1 MIRNKALFSCI
12 CLSMA
17 GSLGIWAADTTDY
30 DTDTIVV
37 TAKRYEAPKP
47 QQTALPVTTQIQKQ
61 QSNMTVV
68 TAKDIEKNNY
78 TTAQEAIQHINGVS
92 VNDQVAGGTASYVR
106 LNGSDRVLVLVDG
119 QSLANPQNSPYGR
132 GTTDFSAL
140 PDASAI
146 ERIEVTKGSGSV
158 KYGSG
163 AVGGVINI
171 ITKKN
176 SVDTEKRT
184 FDFNI
189 GSWNTYNY
197 GSTNQ
202 GKKGKTSWFIAK
214 SIGRRGYMNYNNGS
228 ETDKALSDYQKK
240 MIDARI
246 RQQINDKSSVDLH
259 VFHKSF
265 SSSYAKFNS
274 SLGAKKHQFV
284 PDIQDRQDRIN
295 GVDRLYNNVAVTYHF
310 NEDTDMPGFL
320 RYYNDYTT
328 TDWDGRYSA
337 RTQGVQLEKGW
348 HVGYHRITAGLE
360 WTKDEGSNAGAGYG
374 DAKSRTNRAAYVEDA
389 MQLGKWMVTPGVRYD
404 HNSDYGTHTTPRIAV
419 NYKANDAF
427 NVYGNWDRVFNPPRF
442 NDLYYSKYNE
452 NGTHVRPSAGSTS
465 DKKKPAW
472 TKGNP
477 DLLAETGY
485 TQTVG
490 FTYQADAKTLF
501 DVSVFRNAL
510 DNAIGWS
517 SDDKEKYV
525 EVNATNINREE
536 KRGMEI
542 TMNKTINDS
551 WDYSLGY
558 SYVRSRVDKGDGKG
572 LVKDTTYNSNNRP
585 NGYHMGLNFH
595 NPTWTASL
603 LMNAGTGRDDYY
615 VAGSYVTWD
624 AAVSYNANTRTT
636 IYAKVNN
643 LTNKGYDMYYGWPE
657 PGRFWQLGVKYTF

>member
-1 MIRNKALFSCI
+1 MIHNKALLSCI
-12 CLSMA
+12 CLSLT
-17 GSLGIWAADTTDY
+17 GSFGVWAADTTAY

-37 TAKRYEAPKP
+37 TAKRYETPKP
-47 QQTALPVTTQIQKQ
+47 QPAALPVMTQIQKQ

-119 QSLANPQNSPYGR
+119 QSLANPQSSPYGR

-176 SVDTEKRT
+176 SADTEKRT
-184 FDFNI
+184 YDVNI

-197 GSTNQ
+197 SSTSQ

-214 SIGRRGYMNYNNGS
+214 SMGRRGYMNYNNGS

-240 MIDARI
+240 AIDARI
-246 RQQINDKSSVDLH
+246 RQQINDKSAVDLH
-259 VFHKSF
+259 VFHKTF
-265 SSSYAKFNS
+265 SSSYAKFDS
-274 SLGAKKHQFV
+274 PSVSKKHQFV
-284 PDIQDRQDRIN
+284 QNGMN

-328 TDWDGRYSA
+328 TNWDGRYSA
-337 RTQGVQLEKGW
+337 RTQGIQLEKGW

-360 WTKDEGSNAGAGYG
+360 WAKDEGSNASAGYG
-374 DAKSRTNRAAYVEDA
+374 DTKSRINQAAYVEDA
-389 MQLGKWMVTPGVRYD
+389 MQLGKWTVTPGVRYD

-427 NVYGNWDRVFNPPRF
+427 NVYGNWGRVFNAPRF
-442 NDLYYSKYNE
+442 NDLYYYKQGKYKGKPSISR
-452 NGTHVRPSAGSTS
+452 GTL
-465 DKKKPAW
+465 DI
-472 TKGNP
+472 
-477 DLLAETGY
+477 LAETGY
-485 TQTVG
+485 TQTLG
-490 FTYQADAKTLF
+490 FTYQTDAKTLF
-501 DVSVFRNAL
+501 DVSVFRSAL
-510 DNAIGWS
+510 DNAIVWNRNIDKGTYYE
-517 SDDKEKYV
+517 SDV
-525 EVNATNINREE
+525 ANVNREE

-558 SYVRSRVDKGDGKG
+558 SYIRSRVDKGDGKG

-603 LMNAGTGRDDYY
+603 LMNAGTGRDDTYY

>member
-1 MIRNKALFSCI
+1 MIRNKALLSCI

-68 TAKDIEKNNY
+68 TADDIQKNNY
-78 TTAQEAIQHINGVS
+78 TTAQEAIQHINGAS
-92 VNDQVAGGTASYVR
+92 INDQVAGGTASFVR
-106 LNGSDRVLVLVDG
+106 LNGSDRVLILVDG
-119 QSLANPQNSPYGR
+119 QSIANPQSSAYGR
-132 GTTDFSAL
+132 GTTDLSAL

-171 ITKKN
+171 VTKRNTADTYTHTMDVNMGSWGTYNYN
-176 SVDTEKRT
+176 SVD
-184 FDFNI
+184 
-189 GSWNTYNY
+189 
-197 GSTNQ
+197 Q
-202 GKKGKTSWFIAK
+202 GKKDKTSWFIEH
-214 SIGRRGYMNYNNGS
+214 SLGRRGYFKYNDGAD
-228 ETDKALSDYQKK
+228 TDKALSDYDKK
-240 MIDARI
+240 SINARVS
-246 RQQINDKSSVDLH
+246 QQINNKSSVDLY
-259 VFHKSF
+259 VFHKTL
-265 SSSYAKFNS
+265 SSSYAKFKAPTTS
-274 SLGAKKHQFV
+274 KTHQFV
-284 PDIQDRQDRIN
+284 QDGMN
-295 GVDRLYNNVAVTYHF
+295 HVERLYNNVGVTYHF

-328 TDWDGRYSA
+328 TNWDGRYST

-348 HVGYHRITAGLE
+348 HIGMHRITAGAE
-360 WTKDEGSNAGAGYG
+360 WTKDEGTNAGAGYE
-374 DAKSRTNRAAYVEDA
+374 DKKRINQAAYIEDA
-389 MQLGKWMVTPGVRYD
+389 MQLGKWTVTPGVRYD
-404 HNSDYGTHTTPRIAV
+404 HNSDYGDHTTPRIAV
-419 NYKANDAF
+419 NYQANEAF
-427 NVYGNWDRVFNPPRF
+427 NVYGNWGRVFNPPRF
-442 NDLYYSKYNE
+442 NDLYYYKQ
-452 NGTHVRPSAGSTS
+452 STS
-465 DKKKPAW
+465 HGNLSIS
-472 TKGNP
+472 KGNT
-477 DLLAETGY
+477 DVLAETGY
-485 TQTVG
+485 TQTLG
-490 FTYQADAKTLF
+490 FTYQADAKTVF

-510 DNAIGWS
+510 NNAIVWNRNIDKGDWYE
-517 SDDKEKYV
+517 SDV
-525 EVNATNINREE
+525 VNANREE

-558 SYVRSRVDKGDGKG
+558 SYIRSRVDKGDGKG

-603 LMNAGTGRDDYY
+603 LMNAGTGRDDTYY

-624 AAVSYNANTRTT
+624 AAVSYNANNNTT

>member
-1 MIRNKALFSCI
+1 MIRNKALLSCI

-17 GSLGIWAADTTDY
+17 GSLGIWAADTTEY

-68 TAKDIEKNNY
+68 TAKDIAKNNY

-119 QSLANPQNSPYGR
+119 QSVANPQSSPYGR

-176 SVDTEKRT
+176 SADTEKRT

-265 SSSYAKFNS
+265 SSSYAKFKSPMKPSANT
-274 SLGAKKHQFV
+274 HHF
-284 PDIQDRQDRIN
+284 IQDEMN

-310 NEDTDMPGFL
+310 HEDTDMPGFL

-337 RTQGVQLEKGW
+337 RTQGVQLENGW

-389 MQLGKWMVTPGVRYD
+389 MQLGKWTVTPGVRYD

-427 NVYGNWDRVFNPPRF
+427 NVYGNWGRVFNAPRF
-442 NDLYYSKYNE
+442 NDLYYYKQSQY
-452 NGTHVRPSAGSTS
+452 
-465 DKKKPAW
+465 
-472 TKGNP
+472 KGNLSISRGNL
-477 DLLAETGY
+477 DILAETGY
-485 TQTVG
+485 TQTLG
-490 FTYQADAKTLF
+490 FTYQADAKTVF

-510 DNAIGWS
+510 DNAIVWNRNQWKGTCYE
-517 SDDKEKYV
+517 SDV
-525 EVNATNINREE
+525 ANANREE

-558 SYVRSRVDKGDGKG
+558 SYIRSRVDKGDGKG

-603 LMNAGTGRDDYY
+603 LMNAGTGRDDTYY

-624 AAVSYNANTRTT
+624 AAVSYNANNNTT